1 LFIFLFNFNSVFAA
15 NNLYVILKGLDITH
29 YPNGEFSSAD
39 PNFSTGPIDI
49 DYGGW
54 VGFSWDV
61 GKNIS
66 PSTCTTNL
74 GIEKSTFDYYEQNP
88 TLVGGYLTVG
98 HIIKTTTYF
107 LTCNGITASVLV
119 RVKIPPPVVKITAT
133 PNSIPYAGSTSINAT
148 FLYADSC
155 TASSNPLYNLWNG
168 DKTNKYGNEV
178 GVGGV
183 ILTKTTT
190 FSISCTGSGGTS
202 SDSVTVIV
210 APQPPPA
217 PTITLT
223 ANPASVPYSGST
235 TLTWSTT
242 NADSCNAF
250 DGSGTSW
257 PGYKSVNGSQL
268 VGNLFSNT
276 TFSLTCTGLGGL
288 SSKSVVVSVASPP
301 IPPPSITLTANP
313 TIVVAGGETNL
324 TWSSTN
330 ATSCTASSSPNSSW
344 NGAKNKSGTQSV
356 KNINADT
363 TFTLDCTG
371 PGGTSSQTALVSI
384 ALPPTLSLSATP
396 SNVAYNAPTNLTWTT
411 TNATSCTASGG
422 WTGNKSP
429 QGSQLST
436 LLKEDTT
443 FNLSCTGLG
452 GTVDKFVKVTV
463 NAQAPTVN
471 LSASPI
477 SVISGGSTN
486 LSWTSTNATSCTAG
500 GDWTGTKS
508 LNSTAPET
516 ISNITTNKT
525 FTLTCKNVQNL
536 ETTSSVSVSVVL
548 PISVTLTASPTSVA
562 SGGST
567 QLTWTTT
574 NSPTTCT
581 AGGDWTGNKAV
592 TGGSQVIMNITED
605 QTFTITCTKGALT
618 ASASSATS
626 SATVKV
632 LAPLNVTLTANPNPL
647 AEGGNVTLTWNGD
660 NADTCTASS
669 TPETT
674 WKGSRL
680 SSGGTEVVNNLQEAT
695 NFTITCTKDG
705 VNTSKSVLVEIV
717 AVPSLTFSS
726 SPTSVLKG
734 KDITLTWLP
743 KNVEECTA
751 SGGWTGI
758 KNKNGGSQTI
768 TGINEN
774 TTFSLAC
781 TGGGGNV
788 IKTITVTVIRES
800 ILLTNTRVL
809 QGKTVLK
816 WSATNVEDCKA
827 TTENPDSGIGWSGNK
842 SSTPS
847 PYNGQTTGVSVL
859 KVSPETTKY
868 ILTCTGSI
876 SKRPFFDDVSLHTT
890 SPASSGT
897 KLPVYNEN

>member
-1 LFIFLFNFNSVFAA
+1 
-15 NNLYVILKGLDITH
+15 
-29 YPNGEFSSAD
+29 
-39 PNFSTGPIDI
+39 
-49 DYGGW
+49 
-54 VGFSWDV
+54 
-61 GKNIS
+61 
-66 PSTCTTNL
+66 
-74 GIEKSTFDYYEQNP
+74 
-88 TLVGGYLTVG
+88 
-98 HIIKTTTYF
+98 
-107 LTCNGITASVLV
+107 
-119 RVKIPPPVVKITAT
+119 
-133 PNSIPYAGSTSINAT
+133 
-148 FLYADSC
+148 
-155 TASSNPLYNLWNG
+155 
-168 DKTNKYGNEV
+168 
-178 GVGGV
+178 
-183 ILTKTTT
+183 
-190 FSISCTGSGGTS
+190 
-202 SDSVTVIV
+202 
-210 APQPPPA
+210 
-217 PTITLT
+217 
-223 ANPASVPYSGST
+223 
-235 TLTWSTT
+235 
-242 NADSCNAF
+242 
-250 DGSGTSW
+250 
-257 PGYKSVNGSQL
+257 
-268 VGNLFSNT
+268 
-276 TFSLTCTGLGGL
+276 
-288 SSKSVVVSVASPP
+288 
-301 IPPPSITLTANP
+301 
-313 TIVVAGGETNL
+313 
-324 TWSSTN
+324 
-330 ATSCTASSSPNSSW
+330 
-344 NGAKNKSGTQSV
+344 
-356 KNINADT
+356 
-363 TFTLDCTG
+363 
-371 PGGTSSQTALVSI
+371 
-384 ALPPTLSLSATP
+384 
-396 SNVAYNAPTNLTWTT
+396 
-411 TNATSCTASGG
+411 
-422 WTGNKSP
+422 
-429 QGSQLST
+429 
-436 LLKEDTT
+436 
-443 FNLSCTGLG
+443 
-452 GTVDKFVKVTV
+452 
-463 NAQAPTVN
+463 
-471 LSASPI
+471 
-477 SVISGGSTN
+477 
-486 LSWTSTNATSCTAG
+486 
-500 GDWTGTKS
+500 
-508 LNSTAPET
+508 
-516 ISNITTNKT
+516 
-525 FTLTCKNVQNL
+525 
-536 ETTSSVSVSVVL
+536 VSVVL